1 MVSAARGRSEK
12 RDIVLTSLSAR
23 GRGGRARY
31 GGAVTEPMAAAET
44 VAELGEREVLARI
57 LRRLPDVELP
67 LGPGDDSAIL
77 PAPDGQVVVTS
88 DTMIEGPDFRLEW
101 SSPQQLG
108 HKAMVSNLSDIAA
121 MGARPT
127 GLVVALAVPGTTSA
141 AFVEGLAEG
150 MAGALRRHAPGCGIA
165 GGDLA
170 TAPQVLIAVTAFGSL
185 EGRAP
190 VLRSGARPGD
200 ALAVSGALGQS
211 AAGLKLLFAGLRKS
225 RDAEAQRLMN
235 AQLAPEPDL
244 TAGLRAARAGASA
257 MMDLSDG
264 PLLDADRLATASRVR
279 IDLEPGRFAHLS
291 DRLASHLA
299 RLLGLKPL
307 ASAEL
312 ALELQ
317 LTGGEEHT
325 MLATF
330 PEGVALP
337 AGFTRIGTVHEGTP
351 GVTVGGR
358 LAAAKGWDPYRDA
371 SSK

>member
-1 MVSAARGRSEK
+1 MSEPQ
-12 RDIVLTSLSAR
+12 D
-23 GRGGRARY
+23 
-31 GGAVTEPMAAAET
+31 AVAET
-44 VAELGEREVLARI
+44 VAELGERELLARI
-57 LRRLPDVELP
+57 LRRLPKAELP
-67 LGPGDDSAIL
+67 LGPGDDAAIL
-77 PAPDGQVVVTS
+77 AAPDGQVVVTS

-127 GLVVALAVPGTTSA
+127 GLVVALAVPGATPG

-150 MAGALRRHAPGCGIA
+150 MARALRRHAPGCGIA

-170 TAPQVLIAVTAFGSL
+170 TAPQVLVAVTAFGSL
-185 EGRAP
+185 DGQPP

-200 ALAVSGALGQS
+200 ALAVSGALGQA
-211 AAGLKLLFAGLRKS
+211 AAGLKLLFAGLRES
-225 RDAEAQRLMN
+225 RDAEAQRLIG
-235 AQLAPEPDL
+235 AQLAPDPDL
-244 TAGLRAARAGASA
+244 TAGIRAARAGASA

-264 PLLDADRLATASRVR
+264 PLLDADRLAQASGVR
-279 IDLEPGRFAHLS
+279 IDLEPRRFAHLS

-307 ASAEL
+307 PSAEL
-312 ALELQ
+312 ALALQ

-330 PEGVALP
+330 AKGAALP
-337 AGFTRIGTVHEGTP
+337 DGFTRIGTVHAGEP
-351 GVTVGGR
+351 GVTVGGWPAQAR
-358 LAAAKGWDPYRDA
+358 GWDPYRDA
-371 SSK
+371 TSR

>member
-1 MVSAARGRSEK
+1 
-12 RDIVLTSLSAR
+12 
-23 GRGGRARY
+23 
-31 GGAVTEPMAAAET
+31 VTEPIAAAAET
-44 VAELGEREVLARI
+44 VAELGERELLARI

-77 PAPDGQVVVTS
+77 AAPDGRVVVTS

-127 GLVVALAVPGTTSA
+127 GLVVALAVPGSTPA

-150 MAGALRRHAPGCGIA
+150 MAEALRQHAPGCGIA

-185 EGRAP
+185 DGQAP

-200 ALAVSGALGQS
+200 ALAVSGALGQA
-211 AAGLKLLFAGLRKS
+211 AAGLKLLFAGLRES
-225 RDAEAQRLMN
+225 RDAEAQRLIG
-235 AQLAPEPDL
+235 AQLAPQPDL

-264 PLLDADRLATASRVR
+264 PLLDADRLAKASGVRV
-279 IDLEPGRFAHLS
+279 DLEPGRFAHLT

-337 AGFTRIGTVHEGTP
+337 DGFTRIGTVREGTP

-358 LAAAKGWDPYRDA
+358 PAAARGWDPYRDA